1 MTKPPRLLVT
11 CTRCQRLHK
20 TRDLDC
26 VHPMC
31 ARCALPRAGRPR
43 ARRVLAR
50 SATR

>member
-1 MTKPPRLLVT
+1 MIKPPRLFVT

-31 ARCALPRAGRPR
+31 ARCALPRTGRLSSRR
-43 ARRVLAR
+43 ALAR
-50 SATR
+50 GAAR